1 MERVLIVSASE
12 RSQQAFA
19 ELFSQSSPPSLTMVS
34 SGSAARRLLM
44 ENEYD
49 LLLINTPLRDE
60 FGQELAI
67 RAARSGAGVL
77 LVVKAELE
85 EEIAAQ
91 VEDYGV
97 FVLTRPLARAT
108 FYQSIKLLHAAQKR
122 IDRLLEENRRLR
134 EKIEELRIVERAKYV
149 LIEHLGF
156 SEEQAHRYIEKQAM
170 DRRMTR
176 RGIAEGILN
185 TYEM

>member
-1 MERVLIVSASE
+1 MKRVLIVSSSE

-19 ELFSQSSPPSLTMVS
+19 ELLSQSAPPSVTMVS
-34 SGSAARRLLM
+34 SGGAARRLLL
-44 ENEYD
+44 ESEYD
-49 LLLINTPLRDE
+49 LLLINTPLPDE

-67 RAARSGAGVL
+67 RAARGGTGVL
-77 LVVKAELE
+77 LVVRAEQE
-85 EEIAAQ
+85 EETAAQ

-97 FVLTRPLARAT
+97 FVLTRPLTRAS
-108 FYQSIKLLHAAQKR
+108 FYQSVKLLQATQKR
-122 IDRLLEENRRLR
+122 VDRLLEENRRLR
-134 EKIEELRIVERAKYV
+134 EKIEELRIVERAKYI

-156 SEEQAHRYIEKQAM
+156 NEEQAHRYIEKQAM

-176 RGIAEGILN
+176 RSVAEGILN

>member
-1 MERVLIVSASE
+1 MERVLIVSSSE

-19 ELFSQSSPPSLTMVS
+19 ELFSQPTQPLISMVS
-34 SGSAARRLLM
+34 SGGAARRLML

-49 LLLINTPLRDE
+49 LLLINTPLPDE

-67 RAARSGAGVL
+67 RAARGGAGVL
-77 LVVKAELE
+77 LVVRAEQE
-85 EEIAAQ
+85 AEVAVQ

-97 FVLTRPLARAT
+97 FVLPRPLTRAA
-108 FYQSIKLLHAAQKR
+108 FYQSVKLLRAVRKR

-149 LIEHLGF
+149 LMEHLGF
-156 SEEQAHRYIEKQAM
+156 NEEQAHHYIEKQAM

-176 RGIAEGILN
+176 RRIAEGILN

>member
-19 ELFSQSSPPSLTMVS
+19 ELFSQSSPPSLTMAS

-108 FYQSIKLLHAAQKR
+108 FYQSINCCMRRRKGLTACWRKTAACGKR
-122 IDRLLEENRRLR
+122 SKSCGLWN
-134 EKIEELRIVERAKYV
+134 A
-149 LIEHLGF
+149 
-156 SEEQAHRYIEKQAM
+156 Q
-170 DRRMTR
+170 
-176 RGIAEGILN
+176 N
-185 TYEM
+185 TS